1 MIFPIP
7 PTFWKGRP
15 VMEPIKF
22 SPPDIREE
30 DIQSVIEAMRSG
42 WITTGPK
49 TKAFERDLADYC
61 GAKRALCLNS
71 ATAALELSLR
81 LLGIGEGDEVI
92 TSAYTYTA
100 SASVIC
106 HVGATPV
113 LVDTEPNHPF
123 PSARRIADAVTERTK
138 AVILVDLAGVMAD
151 YDALFAALEEKSS
164 LFTPANELQKN
175 MGRIAVIADAA
186 HSLGAESR
194 GRKSGSV
201 ADLTCFSFHAVKNL
215 TTAEGGAVLFGD
227 LGGLPAEE
235 HYQRMNLFSLHG
247 QNKDALKK
255 TQVGS
260 WEYDILMPGYKCNMT
275 DIAAAMGI
283 TQLARYDKMMA
294 RRHEIF
300 ERYQALLADT
310 KVEFLS
316 QKGENFCG
324 SAHLAITRVPGL
336 DVQARNELIIKM
348 GEAGI
353 PCNVHYKPL
362 PLLTAYANLGFVPTN
377 YPNAMAYYENE
388 ITLPL
393 HTLLTDEQVTF
404 IGKTYA
410 SLLK

>member
-1 MIFPIP
+1 
-7 PTFWKGRP
+7 
-15 VMEPIKF
+15 MEPIKF

-123 PSARRIADAVTERTK
+123 PSARRIADAVTKRTK

-151 YDALFAALEEKSS
+151 YDALFAALKEKSS
-164 LFTPANELQKN
+164 LFTPANELQRN

-235 HYQRMNLFSLHG
+235 HYQKMNLFSLHG

-275 DIAAAMGI
+275 DIAAAMGLAQMKRYGDLLARRKEI
-283 TQLARYDKMMA
+283 IARYDA
-294 RRHEIF
+294 
-300 ERYQALLADT
+300 ALKPLGVETLAHYTQDHQ
-310 KVEFLS
+310 S
-316 QKGENFCG
+316 SG
-324 SAHLAITRVPGL
+324 HLYITRIPGISA
-336 DVQARNELIIKM
+336 QQRNEIITKM
-348 GEAGI
+348 AERGVA
-353 PCNVHYKPL
+353 CNVHYKPL
-362 PLLTAYANLGFVPTN
+362 PLLTAYKDLGFDIADF
-377 YPNAMAYYENE
+377 PNAYAHFANE

-393 HTLLTDEQVTF
+393 HTRLTNEQVDYVTAC
-404 IGKTYA
+404 YSA
-410 SLLK
+410 VLKEYTK